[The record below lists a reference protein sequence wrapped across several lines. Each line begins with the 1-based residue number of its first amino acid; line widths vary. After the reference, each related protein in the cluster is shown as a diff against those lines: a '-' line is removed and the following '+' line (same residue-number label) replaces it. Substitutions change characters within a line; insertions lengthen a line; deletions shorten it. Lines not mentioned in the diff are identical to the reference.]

1 MIITQHFLIFY
12 VMQKRHTKK
21 LRDVTF
27 DFIYLTLPMTM
38 YQSEYQSIKFKAQ
51 IKLHSAYWIILQQN
65 LNFIKILAFPHLFI
79 VLDKIKFIENSS

>member
-12 VMQKRHTKK
+12 VMQKRDTKE

-27 DFIYLTLPMTM
+27 DFIYLTLPTTM
-38 YQSEYQSIKFKAQ
+38 YQSIKFKAQ

-79 VLDKIKFIENSS
+79 VSDKIKFIGNSS